1 MRDYVASTWYTTPIH
16 KACYENDVAGLRA
29 LVESLS
35 QSEAAESQ
43 IALRDHHG
51 WTALHVAVFMNSIET
66 TEILLSIRSV
76 DIFTVTGGGA
86 LGHTALHLACSRGHC
101 EIVRMLLIASLGRF
115 DDKMTRTSTMEE
127 CLSWAGKRSRF

>member
-51 WTALHVAVFMNSIET
+51 WTALHVAVFMNHIESINV
-66 TEILLSIRSV
+66 LV
-76 DIFTVTGGGA
+76 
-86 LGHTALHLACSRGHC
+86 
-101 EIVRMLLIASLGRF
+101 SL
-115 DDKMTRTSTMEE
+115 D
-127 CLSWAGKRSRF
+127 AGVLRIPGLYV